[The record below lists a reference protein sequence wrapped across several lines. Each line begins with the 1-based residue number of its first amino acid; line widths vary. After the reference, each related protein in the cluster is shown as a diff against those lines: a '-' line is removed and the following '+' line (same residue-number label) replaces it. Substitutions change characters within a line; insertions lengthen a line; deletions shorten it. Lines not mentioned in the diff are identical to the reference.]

1 MRGMRSAAAGVPLL
15 VAVAFAAP
23 AAADDAQVPSAD
35 LTPEVLCAPA
45 DPALAELSGL
55 AAPGGR
61 LFATPDAGADERI
74 VELGS
79 DCTVLQRVPAPV
91 DPYDVE
97 DMAAGPD
104 GRLWLADVGD
114 NSRSRETVAL
124 ISVDPDSG
132 TGDLYRLRYPDGP
145 QDAETLLV
153 PADGIPV
160 IVTKS
165 LFGPS
170 GIYRP
175 AGNRALT
182 AADSPG
188 PTDLERI
195 GTLALGPTDTP
206 GGPIPGAS
214 SSMITGGAVSEDG
227 TVAAVRTYTDVYLFH
242 APDGDVAAALSSGP
256 DLRIAVP
263 GEPQGEAIA
272 FTSDGDLLTASEAA
286 SESSALPPIQVLR
299 GVTDLFVADTSEGA
313 GDEERS
319 TAVLPVA
326 GGVAV
331 AIAVLAA
338 VVAVTVRRRGR

>member
-1 MRGMRSAAAGVPLL
+1 MRGLRSSVAGVPLL
-15 VAVAFAAP
+15 VAVVFASP
-23 AAADDAQVPSAD
+23 AAADDGQVPSVD
-35 LTPEVLCAPA
+35 VTPEVLCVPN

-55 AAPGGR
+55 AAAGGR

-74 VELGS
+74 VELDS
-79 DCTVLQRVPAPV
+79 DCAVLQRLSAPA

-97 DMAAGPD
+97 DMSIGTD
-104 GRLWLADVGD
+104 GRLWLADLGD
-114 NSRSRETVAL
+114 NTRSRQTVAL

-132 TGDLYRLRYPDGP
+132 TGDLYRFRYPDGP

-153 PADGIPV
+153 SQQGVPV

-175 AGNRALT
+175 AGNRTT
-182 AADSPG
+182 AELESPG
-188 PTDLERI
+188 PTDLEQI

-242 APDGDVAAALSSGP
+242 APDRDIPAALASGP
-256 DLRIAVP
+256 DLRVAVA

-286 SESSALPPIQVLR
+286 SEFAVQPPIQILR
-299 GVTDLFVADTSEGA
+299 GVTDLFVADAPEGA
-313 GDEERS
+313 GDEEWS

-326 GGVAV
+326 GGVVVAV
-331 AIAVLAA
+331 AALAVAA
-338 VVAVTVRRRGR
+338 VVTLRRRGR

>member
-1 MRGMRSAAAGVPLL
+1 MRGVRSAVSGVPLL
-15 VAVAFAAP
+15 VAVVFATP
-23 AAADDAQVPSAD
+23 AAADDSQVPPVD
-35 LTPEVLCAPA
+35 VTPEVLCVPD
-45 DPALAELSGL
+45 DPALTELSGL
-55 AAPGGR
+55 TVTGGR

-74 VELGS
+74 VELDS
-79 DCTVLQRVPAPV
+79 DCAVLQRIPAPV

-97 DMAAGPD
+97 DMSVGPD
-104 GRLWLADVGD
+104 GRLWLADLGD

-132 TGDLYRLRYPDGP
+132 TGDLYRFRYPDGP

-153 PADGIPV
+153 SQQGVPV

-175 AGNRALT
+175 AGNLT
-182 AADSPG
+182 TADLESPG

-242 APDGDVAAALSSGP
+242 APDRDIAAALSSGP
-256 DLRIAVP
+256 DLRIAVA

-272 FTSDGDLLTASEAA
+272 FTSDGDLLTASEAT
-286 SESSALPPIQVLR
+286 SEFAAMPPIRVLR
-299 GVTDLFVADTSEGA
+299 GVTDNFVADTSDGA
-313 GDEERS
+313 GDEETS

-338 VVAVTVRRRGR
+338 AVVTLRRRGR